1 MIVGQRERAGGAFT
15 DPLTWLA
22 IGLLVPNDHVLKRV
36 APSPFTGKLSDFAG
50 LAFFPLLLEALC
62 EGALVAFG
70 RYRGPSM
77 RRLGACI
84 AITGVCFAW
93 MKLTSFGASVYA
105 FGLGLAQWPFR
116 AAFTLCAGE
125 SVAHFRSASIVMDP
139 SDLMALSA
147 LLLAYVIG
155 RRRTARR

>member
-1 MIVGQRERAGGAFT
+1 MPERERAGGAFT

-22 IGLLVPNDHVLKRV
+22 IALLVLNDHVLKKV
-36 APSPFTGKLSDFAG
+36 VPSPFTGKLSDFAG
-50 LAFFPLLLEALC
+50 LAFFPLLLEAML
-62 EGALVAFG
+62 EAALVAVG

-84 AITGVCFAW
+84 AITGVSFSW
-93 MKLTSFGASVYA
+93 MKLTASGASVYS

-116 AAFTLCAGE
+116 IAITLCAGE
-125 SVAHFRSASIVMDP
+125 SPAHFRAASIVRDP

-147 LLLAYVIG
+147 LLIAYVIG
-155 RRRTARR
+155 RRRIARS